1 MKIVLASQSP
11 RRKELLGRMGLEF
24 VTQASKIDESAFDG
38 LEARE
43 LVATLSR
50 EKAQW
55 IARQLDGETLVIGA
69 DTVVVRDG
77 AALGKPKDA
86 EDAVAMLLSLSGR
99 DHQVCTG
106 VTVCRGDRVL
116 TQVEEAQVTFR
127 DLTEAEVRQ
136 YVSTGEPMDKAGAY
150 GIQGLG
156 GLLVEGIRGDYS
168 NVVGLPVCRLGQ
180 MLKDFGV
187 DCLALAGE
195 LARRLCLPGAGGGCR
210 ERSVSPYLVQN
221 IGRGSVSEPGRRGSG
236 SRPFWDGSFS
246 AGAAGDGV
254 TAFFTP
260 FFGGGG
266 ETSAGE
272 GGFERDTG
280 PERRAGC
287 LGEAGGRPGKNGP
300 DGGAGPGGECPLT
313 SLARPAQGGAAFD
326 ACFGLG
332 HCPDAGQ
339 LAGGSDAG
347 PGEGAE
353 GCRGAVRHRRERGLG
368 GPGEGGR
375 EALGGGDAGL

>member
-86 EDAVAMLLSLSGR
+86 EDAVAILLSLSGR

-116 TQVEEAQVTFR
+116 TQVEETQVTFR

-187 DCLALAGE
+187 DCLALAG
-195 LARRLCLPGAGGGCR
+195 R
-210 ERSVSPYLVQN
+210 
-221 IGRGSVSEPGRRGSG
+221 
-236 SRPFWDGSFS
+236 
-246 AGAAGDGV
+246 
-254 TAFFTP
+254 
-260 FFGGGG
+260 
-266 ETSAGE
+266 
-272 GGFERDTG
+272 
-280 PERRAGC
+280 
-287 LGEAGGRPGKNGP
+287 
-300 DGGAGPGGECPLT
+300 
-313 SLARPAQGGAAFD
+313 
-326 ACFGLG
+326 
-332 HCPDAGQ
+332 
-339 LAGGSDAG
+339 
-347 PGEGAE
+347 
-353 GCRGAVRHRRERGLG
+353 
-368 GPGEGGR
+368 
-375 EALGGGDAGL
+375 

>member
-99 DHQVCTG
+99 NHQVCTG

-116 TQVEEAQVTFR
+116 TQVEETQVTFR
-127 DLTEAEVRQ
+127 ELTEAEVRQ

-187 DCLALAGE
+187 DCLALAG
-195 LARRLCLPGAGGGCR
+195 R
-210 ERSVSPYLVQN
+210 
-221 IGRGSVSEPGRRGSG
+221 
-236 SRPFWDGSFS
+236 
-246 AGAAGDGV
+246 
-254 TAFFTP
+254 
-260 FFGGGG
+260 
-266 ETSAGE
+266 
-272 GGFERDTG
+272 
-280 PERRAGC
+280 
-287 LGEAGGRPGKNGP
+287 
-300 DGGAGPGGECPLT
+300 
-313 SLARPAQGGAAFD
+313 
-326 ACFGLG
+326 
-332 HCPDAGQ
+332 
-339 LAGGSDAG
+339 
-347 PGEGAE
+347 
-353 GCRGAVRHRRERGLG
+353 
-368 GPGEGGR
+368 
-375 EALGGGDAGL
+375 

>member
-11 RRKELLGRMGLEF
+11 RRKELLGRMGLDF

-116 TQVEEAQVTFR
+116 TQVEETQVTFR

-187 DCLALAGE
+187 DCLALAG
-195 LARRLCLPGAGGGCR
+195 R
-210 ERSVSPYLVQN
+210 
-221 IGRGSVSEPGRRGSG
+221 
-236 SRPFWDGSFS
+236 
-246 AGAAGDGV
+246 
-254 TAFFTP
+254 
-260 FFGGGG
+260 
-266 ETSAGE
+266 
-272 GGFERDTG
+272 
-280 PERRAGC
+280 
-287 LGEAGGRPGKNGP
+287 
-300 DGGAGPGGECPLT
+300 
-313 SLARPAQGGAAFD
+313 
-326 ACFGLG
+326 
-332 HCPDAGQ
+332 
-339 LAGGSDAG
+339 
-347 PGEGAE
+347 
-353 GCRGAVRHRRERGLG
+353 
-368 GPGEGGR
+368 
-375 EALGGGDAGL
+375 

>member
-77 AALGKPKDA
+77 TALGKPKDA

-116 TQVEEAQVTFR
+116 TQVEETQVTFR
-127 DLTEAEVRQ
+127 ELTEAEVRQ

-168 NVVGLPVCRLGQ
+168 NVVGLPMCRLGQ

-187 DCLALAGE
+187 DCLALAG
-195 LARRLCLPGAGGGCR
+195 R
-210 ERSVSPYLVQN
+210 
-221 IGRGSVSEPGRRGSG
+221 
-236 SRPFWDGSFS
+236 
-246 AGAAGDGV
+246 
-254 TAFFTP
+254 
-260 FFGGGG
+260 
-266 ETSAGE
+266 
-272 GGFERDTG
+272 
-280 PERRAGC
+280 
-287 LGEAGGRPGKNGP
+287 
-300 DGGAGPGGECPLT
+300 
-313 SLARPAQGGAAFD
+313 
-326 ACFGLG
+326 
-332 HCPDAGQ
+332 
-339 LAGGSDAG
+339 
-347 PGEGAE
+347 
-353 GCRGAVRHRRERGLG
+353 
-368 GPGEGGR
+368 
-375 EALGGGDAGL
+375 

>member
-1 MKIVLASQSP
+1 MKIVFASQSP

-116 TQVEEAQVTFR
+116 TQVEETQVTFR

-187 DCLALAGE
+187 DCLALAG
-195 LARRLCLPGAGGGCR
+195 R
-210 ERSVSPYLVQN
+210 
-221 IGRGSVSEPGRRGSG
+221 
-236 SRPFWDGSFS
+236 
-246 AGAAGDGV
+246 
-254 TAFFTP
+254 
-260 FFGGGG
+260 
-266 ETSAGE
+266 
-272 GGFERDTG
+272 
-280 PERRAGC
+280 
-287 LGEAGGRPGKNGP
+287 
-300 DGGAGPGGECPLT
+300 
-313 SLARPAQGGAAFD
+313 
-326 ACFGLG
+326 
-332 HCPDAGQ
+332 
-339 LAGGSDAG
+339 
-347 PGEGAE
+347 
-353 GCRGAVRHRRERGLG
+353 
-368 GPGEGGR
+368 
-375 EALGGGDAGL
+375 

>member
-77 AALGKPKDA
+77 AALGKPKDT

-106 VTVCRGDRVL
+106 VTVYRGDRVL
-116 TQVEEAQVTFR
+116 TQVEETQVTFR
-127 DLTEAEVRQ
+127 ELTEAEVRQ

-187 DCLALAGE
+187 DCLALAG
-195 LARRLCLPGAGGGCR
+195 R
-210 ERSVSPYLVQN
+210 
-221 IGRGSVSEPGRRGSG
+221 
-236 SRPFWDGSFS
+236 
-246 AGAAGDGV
+246 
-254 TAFFTP
+254 
-260 FFGGGG
+260 
-266 ETSAGE
+266 
-272 GGFERDTG
+272 
-280 PERRAGC
+280 
-287 LGEAGGRPGKNGP
+287 
-300 DGGAGPGGECPLT
+300 
-313 SLARPAQGGAAFD
+313 
-326 ACFGLG
+326 
-332 HCPDAGQ
+332 
-339 LAGGSDAG
+339 
-347 PGEGAE
+347 
-353 GCRGAVRHRRERGLG
+353 
-368 GPGEGGR
+368 
-375 EALGGGDAGL
+375 

>member
-38 LEARE
+38 LEAWE

-77 AALGKPKDA
+77 AALGKPKDV

-116 TQVEEAQVTFR
+116 TQVEETQVTFR

-156 GLLVEGIRGDYS
+156 GLLVEGIRGDYF
-168 NVVGLPVCRLGQ
+168 NVVGLPVCRLGR
-180 MLKDFGV
+180 MLARFGIEP
-187 DCLALAGE
+187 LALAAE
-195 LARRLCLPGAGGGCR
+195 K
-210 ERSVSPYLVQN
+210 ER
-221 IGRGSVSEPGRRGSG
+221 
-236 SRPFWDGSFS
+236 
-246 AGAAGDGV
+246 
-254 TAFFTP
+254 
-260 FFGGGG
+260 
-266 ETSAGE
+266 
-272 GGFERDTG
+272 
-280 PERRAGC
+280 
-287 LGEAGGRPGKNGP
+287 
-300 DGGAGPGGECPLT
+300 
-313 SLARPAQGGAAFD
+313 
-326 ACFGLG
+326 
-332 HCPDAGQ
+332 
-339 LAGGSDAG
+339 
-347 PGEGAE
+347 
-353 GCRGAVRHRRERGLG
+353 
-368 GPGEGGR
+368 
-375 EALGGGDAGL
+375 AL

>member
-11 RRKELLGRMGLEF
+11 RRKELLGRMGLKF

-116 TQVEEAQVTFR
+116 TQVEETQVTFR
-127 DLTEAEVRQ
+127 DLTETEVRQ

-187 DCLALAGE
+187 DCLALAG
-195 LARRLCLPGAGGGCR
+195 R
-210 ERSVSPYLVQN
+210 
-221 IGRGSVSEPGRRGSG
+221 
-236 SRPFWDGSFS
+236 
-246 AGAAGDGV
+246 
-254 TAFFTP
+254 
-260 FFGGGG
+260 
-266 ETSAGE
+266 
-272 GGFERDTG
+272 
-280 PERRAGC
+280 
-287 LGEAGGRPGKNGP
+287 
-300 DGGAGPGGECPLT
+300 
-313 SLARPAQGGAAFD
+313 
-326 ACFGLG
+326 
-332 HCPDAGQ
+332 
-339 LAGGSDAG
+339 
-347 PGEGAE
+347 
-353 GCRGAVRHRRERGLG
+353 
-368 GPGEGGR
+368 
-375 EALGGGDAGL
+375 

>member
-116 TQVEEAQVTFR
+116 TQVEETQVTFR

-180 MLKDFGV
+180 MLKGFGV
-187 DCLALAGE
+187 DCLALAG
-195 LARRLCLPGAGGGCR
+195 R
-210 ERSVSPYLVQN
+210 
-221 IGRGSVSEPGRRGSG
+221 
-236 SRPFWDGSFS
+236 
-246 AGAAGDGV
+246 
-254 TAFFTP
+254 
-260 FFGGGG
+260 
-266 ETSAGE
+266 
-272 GGFERDTG
+272 
-280 PERRAGC
+280 
-287 LGEAGGRPGKNGP
+287 
-300 DGGAGPGGECPLT
+300 
-313 SLARPAQGGAAFD
+313 
-326 ACFGLG
+326 
-332 HCPDAGQ
+332 
-339 LAGGSDAG
+339 
-347 PGEGAE
+347 
-353 GCRGAVRHRRERGLG
+353 
-368 GPGEGGR
+368 
-375 EALGGGDAGL
+375 

>member
-55 IARQLDGETLVIGA
+55 IARQLDGEPLVIGA

-99 DHQVCTG
+99 D
-106 VTVCRGDRVL
+106 L
-116 TQVEEAQVTFR
+116 TQVEETQVTFR
-127 DLTEAEVRQ
+127 ELTEAEVRQ

-187 DCLALAGE
+187 DCLALAG
-195 LARRLCLPGAGGGCR
+195 R
-210 ERSVSPYLVQN
+210 
-221 IGRGSVSEPGRRGSG
+221 
-236 SRPFWDGSFS
+236 
-246 AGAAGDGV
+246 
-254 TAFFTP
+254 
-260 FFGGGG
+260 
-266 ETSAGE
+266 
-272 GGFERDTG
+272 
-280 PERRAGC
+280 
-287 LGEAGGRPGKNGP
+287 
-300 DGGAGPGGECPLT
+300 
-313 SLARPAQGGAAFD
+313 
-326 ACFGLG
+326 
-332 HCPDAGQ
+332 
-339 LAGGSDAG
+339 
-347 PGEGAE
+347 
-353 GCRGAVRHRRERGLG
+353 
-368 GPGEGGR
+368 
-375 EALGGGDAGL
+375 

>member
-77 AALGKPKDA
+77 AALGKPKNA

-116 TQVEEAQVTFR
+116 TQVEETQVTFR
-127 DLTEAEVRQ
+127 ELTEAEVRQ

-187 DCLALAGE
+187 DCLALAG
-195 LARRLCLPGAGGGCR
+195 R
-210 ERSVSPYLVQN
+210 
-221 IGRGSVSEPGRRGSG
+221 
-236 SRPFWDGSFS
+236 
-246 AGAAGDGV
+246 
-254 TAFFTP
+254 
-260 FFGGGG
+260 
-266 ETSAGE
+266 
-272 GGFERDTG
+272 
-280 PERRAGC
+280 
-287 LGEAGGRPGKNGP
+287 
-300 DGGAGPGGECPLT
+300 
-313 SLARPAQGGAAFD
+313 
-326 ACFGLG
+326 
-332 HCPDAGQ
+332 
-339 LAGGSDAG
+339 
-347 PGEGAE
+347 
-353 GCRGAVRHRRERGLG
+353 
-368 GPGEGGR
+368 
-375 EALGGGDAGL
+375 